1 MASLDDLAALIAHHR
16 AAAEKFF
23 DSEVAKLRASYG
35 SRVVD
40 RALELLPERQ
50 SGQRTEISITASRA
64 RHEAQRR
71 QAYRR

>member
-1 MASLDDLAALIAHHR
+1 MVR
-16 AAAEKFF
+16 AF
-23 DSEVAKLRASYG
+23 
-35 SRVVD
+35 VD